1 MVFSKSVNRNWAQRL
16 MWSVRSTWLH
26 WISLLVPRRN
36 RRKRNVANVKKRK
49 KSVRIRRSWW
59 RKLSSRKSVRM
70 ILNWRRADLRTVRKQ
85 LLIRRNV
92 TVLIK
97 RRWTLTMLQLPTLLL
112 QDLMYRVKAA
122 IVTVRVAR
130 PTDREITTEEITT
143 TIKIASRSRLSN
155 RKWARKT

>member
-1 MVFSKSVNRNWAQRL
+1 

-70 ILNWRRADLRTVRKQ
+70 ILNWRRADLRTVRKR
-85 LLIRRNV
+85 LLTRRNV
-92 TVLIK
+92 TVSIK

-143 TIKIASRSRLSN
+143 IKIASRNRLSN